1 MGGGRQTAFVFKNR
15 LAASRIVTRKQTG
28 GKKHML
34 TFSKLSKKPSQV
46 RAFSGLRVDEFHEF
60 ADVYRS
66 EWQQQRLL
74 SFSSKLERK
83 RAVGGGRHLKLV
95 SFDDRLLCFL
105 IYAKLYC
112 TYDLL
117 GYLFDCDSATACRT
131 VADIRNVVGDQLL
144 VKLESSDGQ
153 TGPGGAGPRR
163 ARRIR
168 TIEELLTA
176 YPELEEVLLD
186 ATEQKIPRPKNK
198 KKRKSHHSGKKQAFT
213 VMTQV
218 LTNKAGLMLHVSS
231 PMAGRRHDVTLFKKS
246 AVPRWLEK
254 HKNRIHTRADGGYQ
268 GMSEQYDIN
277 MTIPFKRS
285 KKKPILTRSEKRF
298 NKKHSSKRII
308 VEHGFAGVKQFQL
321 LGQIYRGQEKDYKR
335 YFVAIASIR
344 NFRML
349 SRAEQTAT

>member
-1 MGGGRQTAFVFKNR
+1 
-15 LAASRIVTRKQTG
+15 
-28 GKKHML
+28 ML
-34 TFSKLSKKPSQV
+34 TFTKLAKKPSQV
-46 RAFSGLRVDEFHEF
+46 RAFTGLRVEEFHEF

-66 EWQQQRLL
+66 EWQQQRVS
-74 SFSSKLERK
+74 SFSSKPERK

-117 GYLFDCDSATACRT
+117 GYLFDCDPATVSR
-131 VADIRNVVGDQLL
+131 VISDIRPVVGDRLL
-144 VKLESSDGQ
+144 VKRDGK
-153 TGPGGAGPRR
+153 GGS
-163 ARRIR
+163 RRIR

-198 KKRKSHHSGKKQAFT
+198 KKRKSHHSGKKRAFT
-213 VMTQV
+213 IMTQA
-218 LTNKAGLMLHVSS
+218 LTNKDGLMLHVSS
-231 PMAGRRHDVTLFKKS
+231 SMAGRRHDVTLFKKS
-246 AVPRWLEK
+246 TVPKWLEK
-254 HKNRIHTRADGGYQ
+254 HKDKIHVRADGGYQ
-268 GMSEQYDIN
+268 GMSEQYDIT

-285 KKKPILTRSEKRF
+285 KKRPNLTRSEKIF

-321 LGQIYRGQEKDYKR
+321 LGQIYRGKEKDYKR

-349 SRAEQTAT
+349 VRAEQPAT